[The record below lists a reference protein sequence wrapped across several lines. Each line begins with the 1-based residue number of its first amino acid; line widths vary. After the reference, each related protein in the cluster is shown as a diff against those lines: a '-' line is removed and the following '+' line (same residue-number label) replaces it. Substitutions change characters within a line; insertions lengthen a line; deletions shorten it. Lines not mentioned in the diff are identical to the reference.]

1 MLVTNRHISAFSQ
14 AGGARKDGRSS
25 RLSAGEV
32 PKREIW
38 STLLDGVASSK
49 KLPEKDLI
57 VLGS

>member
-1 MLVTNRHISAFSQ
+1 MLATDRRTSAFRQ

-25 RLSAGEV
+25 RPSAGEV

-38 STLLDGVASSK
+38 STLLDSVASSK